1 MLCHFRVGSGGASSR
16 GIITSSSRTTVTR
29 ATSVLLVWG
38 IVHIFHI
45 DICYR
50 YVWLY
55 CFYVGWVL
63 HLLAERIKCVFY
75 FSELSFSVFVLL
87 FSLWYVVLN
96 WLKIFFYS
104 NGRQGV
110 LTADGQYVCEEG
122 QEEQEE
128 REGEREG
135 RSGRRRGV
143 RDIVILALIIH

>member
-1 MLCHFRVGSGGASSR
+1 MF
-16 GIITSSSRTTVTR
+16 
-29 ATSVLLVWG
+29 
-38 IVHIFHI
+38 F
-45 DICYR
+45 IC
-50 YVWLY
+50 
-55 CFYVGWVL
+55 
-63 HLLAERIKCVFY
+63 
-75 FSELSFSVFVLL
+75 ELSFSVFVLL

-96 WLKIFFYS
+96 RLKIFFYS

-128 REGEREG
+128 KEGEREG